1 MKGLN
6 SMDIIGI
13 YKITNKITGKCYI
26 GESINITSRWNRHLK
41 ELISNTHHSYKL
53 QKAFNE
59 YGIKNF
65 NFEILEILNSYNKTE
80 ILKIEKE
87 YIDSYNSI
95 ENGYNVDDSIQR
107 QEIYKRDKK
116 DKKLQLQNGNKR
128 NVTHIEDSAEERLF
142 NLANKYEFKEE
153 YEKFS
158 SVLQSIGFNVPNTY
172 HLFRDI
178 GFFNISNH
186 VQNDNIKLFKLIF
199 RITTNKITGQQYEG
213 YTSYLTKEG
222 LLFVVNLLI
231 ENLSKSEYNIFTK
244 RLYDEIYCKS

>member
-1 MKGLN
+1 
-6 SMDIIGI
+6 MDIIGI
-13 YKITNKITGKCYI
+13 YKITNKITDKCYI

-95 ENGYNVDDSIQR
+95 KNGYNVDDSIQR
-107 QEIYKRDKK
+107 QEIYTRERK
-116 DKKLQLQNGNKR
+116 DQNLQLKNANKI
-128 NVTHIEDSAEERLF
+128 NITYIKDSAQERLF
-142 NLANKYEFKEE
+142 NLSNEYEFKEK
-153 YEKFS
+153 YEKFA

-172 HLFRDI
+172 QLLRDI

-186 VQNDNIKLFKLIF
+186 VQNTNINLFKLKY
-199 RITTNKITGQQYEG
+199 RISINNTTGQQYEG
-213 YTSYLTKEG
+213 YTSYFTKEG